1 MVSSKHNIMNITA
14 REILDSRANPTLEA
28 TVMLEDGSWGTAAVP
43 SGASVG
49 RYEAREMRDGHMER
63 YFGKGV
69 HGAARIVKEVIAPAL
84 IGKSAM
90 MQGAVDHAMIDLDG
104 TKTKEKLG
112 ANSTLAV
119 SLATARAMA
128 ASLNIPLYRYL
139 GGAQARRLPVP
150 MLNIINGGA
159 HAKNNVEIQE
169 FMIVPSGYTA
179 FTEGVRAAVE
189 VYHTLGKILE
199 KRGYATTLGDEGGFA
214 PDLRCD
220 EEALELITEAIVASG
235 HNTDDIE
242 IALDVASSGWYRDGR
257 YTMPKNSRATSSEHL
272 IEYYERLVTDYPI
285 ISIEDG
291 LSEDDAEGFAELTR
305 RLGNRIMTVGDDLFV
320 TNRERLNR
328 GIRERW
334 ANSILIKPNQIGTL
348 TETLSVID
356 IAKRAGY
363 NYIISHR
370 SGETEDTFIADLAA
384 ATNAPYIKTGAPARA
399 ERTAKYNRLMQI
411 EAWLGCSSMYGNKE

>member
-1 MVSSKHNIMNITA
+1 MKW
-14 REILDSRANPTLEA
+14 
-28 TVMLEDGSWGTAAVP
+28 EDGCESN
-43 SGASVG
+43 
-49 RYEAREMRDGHMER
+49 
-63 YFGKGV
+63 
-69 HGAARIVKEVIAPAL
+69 
-84 IGKSAM
+84 
-90 MQGAVDHAMIDLDG
+90 G
-104 TKTKEKLG
+104 TKEKEKLG

-119 SLATARAMA
+119 SLATARAMT

-150 MLNIINGGA
+150 MLNILNGGA
-159 HAKNNVEIQE
+159 HARNNVEIQE

-189 VYHTLGKILE
+189 VYHTLGKILA
-199 KRGYATTLGDEGGFA
+199 KRGGATTLGDEGGFA

-242 IALDVASSGWYRDGR
+242 IALDVASSGWYKGGR
-257 YTMPKNSRATSSEHL
+257 YTMPKNSRATTAEHL
-272 IEYYERLVTDYPI
+272 IEYYERLVKDYPI

-291 LSEDDAEGFAELTR
+291 LSEDDTEGFAELTR

-328 GIRERW
+328 GIREGW
-334 ANSILIKPNQIGTL
+334 ANAILIKPNQIGTL

-363 NYIISHR
+363 KFIISHR
-370 SGETEDTFIADLAA
+370 SGETEDSFIADLAV

-411 EAWLGCSSMYGNKE
+411 EAWLGCGSMYGNKE